1 MKILF
6 LTSSPGYGHTRAAE
20 AIGFALQCEYPH
32 IETRYLDVTE
42 LLDPQASKALQD
54 GYLRMT
60 AEYPELYQKLY
71 NLDENFYRQ
80 LAGKIP
86 ADDDLIEFLTEQ
98 QRRSYPEEFER
109 TLFMLPVA
117 YKSLDGALLNT
128 LINGICNRNKM
139 PVGRL
144 LSQGLLALI
153 FRILSARVKKFVS
166 EYDPDC
172 IVATQ
177 MYPNALLSRYVKNGS
192 LRQPIVGVLTDYG
205 VHGVWVRE
213 TTSLYCVGHQD
224 VADALQQQGVP
235 SHCIR
240 VTGIPLVP
248 AFENIPSQQRARE
261 KLKLGNLPTIL
272 ITGGQCGIGVAPVL
286 QQLLDDPD
294 LQCQILVT
302 AGSNSA
308 DQDKLRYL
316 ATRYPT
322 RFHLFGWHSDMRD
335 LFCAADM
342 VVGKPG
348 GLTVSESLAC
358 GKPFIATCCLGGQE
372 LHNVNHLQKNGAGML
387 VGQAELGQT
396 IRNLLNNPQQLQA
409 MSQQALSLG
418 QPRAANNV
426 VRELER
432 LMSLKKTPESQAL
445 VVAASGSA

>member
-60 AEYPELYQKLY
+60 SEYPELYQKLY

-177 MYPNALLSRYVKNGS
+177 MYPNALLSRYVKNG
-192 LRQPIVGVLTDYG
+192 
-205 VHGVWVRE
+205 
-213 TTSLYCVGHQD
+213 
-224 VADALQQQGVP
+224 
-235 SHCIR
+235 
-240 VTGIPLVP
+240 
-248 AFENIPSQQRARE
+248 
-261 KLKLGNLPTIL
+261 
-272 ITGGQCGIGVAPVL
+272 
-286 QQLLDDPD
+286 
-294 LQCQILVT
+294 
-302 AGSNSA
+302 
-308 DQDKLRYL
+308 
-316 ATRYPT
+316 
-322 RFHLFGWHSDMRD
+322 
-335 LFCAADM
+335 
-342 VVGKPG
+342 
-348 GLTVSESLAC
+348 
-358 GKPFIATCCLGGQE
+358 
-372 LHNVNHLQKNGAGML
+372 
-387 VGQAELGQT
+387 
-396 IRNLLNNPQQLQA
+396 
-409 MSQQALSLG
+409 
-418 QPRAANNV
+418 
-426 VRELER
+426 
-432 LMSLKKTPESQAL
+432 
-445 VVAASGSA
+445 

>member
-1 MKILF
+1 M
-6 LTSSPGYGHTRAAE
+6 
-20 AIGFALQCEYPH
+20 
-32 IETRYLDVTE
+32 
-42 LLDPQASKALQD
+42 
-54 GYLRMT
+54 
-60 AEYPELYQKLY
+60 
-71 NLDENFYRQ
+71 
-80 LAGKIP
+80 
-86 ADDDLIEFLTEQ
+86 
-98 QRRSYPEEFER
+98 
-109 TLFMLPVA
+109 
-117 YKSLDGALLNT
+117 
-128 LINGICNRNKM
+128 
-139 PVGRL
+139 
-144 LSQGLLALI
+144 
-153 FRILSARVKKFVS
+153 
-166 EYDPDC
+166 
-172 IVATQ
+172 
-177 MYPNALLSRYVKNGS
+177 
-192 LRQPIVGVLTDYG
+192 
-205 VHGVWVRE
+205 RE